1 MFFIKFAKKLPQ
13 IQTMIK
19 YIILTKRV
27 PLSMNP
33 IQLAHSPDA
42 DDIFMYFAIKFG
54 WVDTKGYTF
63 KNIGLDIETLNVEA
77 LRGTYDVSAIS
88 FGMYPLIKDEYALL
102 RTAVSF
108 GEGYG
113 PKLIRRKDKKLKR
126 NFKVALSG
134 KYTTNAMLFRIYYPE
149 ARPVYMDFLEIE
161 EAVVSGKVDAGVLIH
176 ESILDF
182 DESLEVEKEIWD
194 IWVELAGEGLPLPL
208 GGMAIR
214 RSLPLN
220 RAIDIENILINGVKV
235 ANERKEELCTKLET
249 DNLVRI
255 SDEMLKKYLDM
266 YASDESVELSDL
278 QLKALDKLYDIGFT
292 HGLWESPI
300 KTEDYLIPKEYEAL
314 RNS

>member
-1 MFFIKFAKKLPQ
+1 MPK
-13 IQTMIK
+13 T
-19 YIILTKRV
+19 
-27 PLSMNP
+27 

-42 DDIFMYFAIKFG
+42 DDIFMYYAIKFG

-77 LRGTYDVSAIS
+77 MKGTYDVSAIS

-113 PKLIRRKDKKLKR
+113 PKLIKRKDKTLKR

-134 KYTTNAMLFRIYYPE
+134 KYTTNAMLFRLYYPD

-176 ESILDF
+176 ESILDY

-214 RSLPLN
+214 RSLPLTT
-220 RAIDIENILINGVKV
+220 AIDIENILIDGVKV
-235 ANERKEELCTKLET
+235 ANDKKEELCTKLEA

-255 SDEMLKKYLDM
+255 SDKMLTKYLDM
-266 YASDESVELSDL
+266 YASDESVELSEL
-278 QLKALDKLYDIGFT
+278 QLKALDTLYEIGFK
-292 HGLWESPI
+292 HGMWDTPV
-300 KTEDYLIPKEYEAL
+300 KTEDYLIPKEYSEL
-314 RNS
+314 RSK

>member
-1 MFFIKFAKKLPQ
+1 MSK
-13 IQTMIK
+13 
-19 YIILTKRV
+19 
-27 PLSMNP
+27 N

-54 WVDTKGYTF
+54 WVDTKEYIFT
-63 KNIGLDIETLNVEA
+63 NIGLDIETLNVEA
-77 LRGTYDVSAIS
+77 LKGTYDVSAIS

-113 PKLIRRKDKKLKR
+113 PKLIRRKDKQLKR

-134 KYTTNAMLFRIYYPE
+134 KYTTNAMLFRIYYPD
-149 ARPVYMDFLEIE
+149 ARPIYMDFLEIE

-182 DESLEVEKEIWD
+182 DESLEVEKELWD
-194 IWVELAGEGLPLPL
+194 IWIELAGEGLPLPL

-220 RAIDIENILINGVKV
+220 RAIDIENILIDGVKV
-235 ANERKEELCTKLET
+235 ANDRKEELCTKLEN

-255 SDEMLKKYLDM
+255 SSDMLKKYLDM
-266 YASDESVELSDL
+266 YASDESVELSEL
-278 QLKALDKLYDIGFT
+278 QLKALDTLYEIGFKY
-292 HGLWESPI
+292 GLWDTPM
-300 KTEDYLIPKEYEAL
+300 KTEEYLIPKEYEAL